1 MKQKIQQIFDT
12 LREFI
17 VSHDYQTT
25 PVLTVYANVDS
36 TNPDNRRDRPE
47 WLIELKNET
56 KRLEEKHGSEAL
68 ELHKKRHEWAD
79 AEATILAHLT
89 ESKPQ
94 GRSIVLFTDL
104 EDYLT
109 VDVPVT
115 LPNKLY
121 FGVPQVRHLLFALD
135 CYKKYLVVLFSEEV
149 GKVFEVFLTSTT
161 ADAVV
166 ELGKEGGVSLRP
178 GGRTARTQASERR
191 DLDSERRVVAEAA
204 EQINAYF
211 MGDTEIERI
220 VFGGN
225 LKLAHAVKNQLHP
238 SVADMLVSI
247 EPIDINSTNNEV
259 AAAVK
264 RIADEQEQEHDLALM
279 NDLVS
284 RRHACGT
291 AVLETQGVQLALENG
306 QAQKL
311 VIAMPIESDKFDPLL
326 TEAVLNNV
334 EIEFVHAA
342 AAEQLNSFGGVAA
355 KLYYSGK

>member
-1 MKQKIQQIFDT
+1 MKQKIQEIFDT

-56 KRLEEKHGSEAL
+56 KRLEEKHGSEIL
-68 ELHKKRHEWAD
+68 ELHQKRHQWAD

-89 ESKPQ
+89 ETKPQ

-104 EDYLT
+104 KDYLT
-109 VDVPVT
+109 VDVPVK

-121 FGVPQVRHLLFALD
+121 FGVPQIKHLLLALD
-135 CYKKYLVVLFSEEV
+135 SYKKYLVILFSEEE
-149 GKVFEVFLTSTT
+149 GKVVEVFLTSP
-161 ADAVV
+161 AEDAVV
-166 ELGKEGGVSLRP
+166 KLGKEGGVSLRP
-178 GGRTARTQASERR
+178 GGRKSRTQASDRR
-191 DLDSERRVVAEAA
+191 DLDSERRVVAAA
-204 EQINAYF
+204 ADQINAFF
-211 MGDTEIERI
+211 MGDPEVERV

-225 LKLAHAVKNQLHP
+225 LKLAHAVKHQLHP
-238 SVADMLVSI
+238 AVADVLVSI
-247 EPIDINSTNNEV
+247 EPIDINSTNNEI

-264 RIADEQEQEHDLALM
+264 RIAEEQEQEHDLALM
-279 NDLVS
+279 NDLIA

-291 AVLETQGVQLALENG
+291 AVLESQGVRLALENG

-311 VIAMPIESDKFDPLL
+311 VVAMPITSDEFDPLL
-326 TEAVLNNV
+326 IKAVLNNV
-334 EIEFVHAA
+334 EIEFLHAA
-342 AAEQLNSFGGVAA
+342 AAEQLKAYGGLAA
-355 KLYYSGK
+355 KLYYSGH